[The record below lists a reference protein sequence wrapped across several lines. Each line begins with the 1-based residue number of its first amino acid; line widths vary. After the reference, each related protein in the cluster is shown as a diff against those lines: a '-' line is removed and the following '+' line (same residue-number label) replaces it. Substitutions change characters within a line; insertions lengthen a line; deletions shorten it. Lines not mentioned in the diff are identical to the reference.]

1 MGIQERLDTDLK
13 QAMRDRDELVKGTLR
28 MVIAELKNKRIEL
41 GRDLEEPEAEAVLMR
56 SVKSRQDSESQ
67 YRDAGRP
74 ELADKEAAEVVVI
87 QRYLP
92 EQLSDDEARD
102 VIRSVIADVGATSKK
117 DMGAVMK
124 SVMASHKGRIDGRTV
139 QRLVGE
145 LLD

>member
-28 MVIAELKNKRIEL
+28 MVIAEMKNKRIEL
-41 GRDLEEPEAEAVLMR
+41 GRDLEESEAEAVLMR

-74 ELADKEAAEVVVI
+74 ELADKEAAEVGVI

-92 EQLSDDEARD
+92 EQLSDDEART
-102 VIRSVIADVGATSKK
+102 VIQGVIAEVGATSKK

-139 QRLVGE
+139 QRIVGE
-145 LLD
+145 LLA